1 MPLFSEGRSR
11 TAWRREVAEYLVDRV
26 DAEGRARFVGTSLE
40 DRREMLRIARMLPP
54 DLIAEI
60 FEDPY
65 DPRRTHL
72 EVRPLPSAP
81 ELDAGFRIIPGD
93 VEGYGR
99 EAIG

>member
-11 TAWRREVAEYLVDRV
+11 SAWRREVAEYLVDRV

-60 FEDPY
+60 VEDPY
-65 DPRRTHL
+65 DARRTHL
-72 EVRPLPSAP
+72 DVRPLPAP
-81 ELDAGFRIIPGD
+81 MELDSGFRIIRND
-93 VEGYGR
+93 QRGYGR
-99 EAIG
+99 EAAG

>member
-11 TAWRREVAEYLVDRV
+11 STWRREVAQYLVDRV

-60 FEDPY
+60 VEDPY

-72 EVRPLPSAP
+72 EVRPLPAP
-81 ELDAGFRIIPGD
+81 VELDSGFRILPAD
-93 VEGYGR
+93 DEGHGR
-99 EAIG
+99 EAMG